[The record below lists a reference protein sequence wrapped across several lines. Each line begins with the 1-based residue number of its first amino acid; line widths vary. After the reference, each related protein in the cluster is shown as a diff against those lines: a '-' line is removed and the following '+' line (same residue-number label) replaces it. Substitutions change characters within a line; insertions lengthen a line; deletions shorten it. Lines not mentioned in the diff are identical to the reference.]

1 MKEQTETRQTV
12 SELLVETQALIQ
24 RAKDFLVAEGKVV
37 ELGKFL
43 TIKRYCQKHGIK
55 NEAVVT
61 NWIRRGVV
69 PAEDVAV
76 IEELNGLRMIRDR
89 EYK

>member
-1 MKEQTETRQTV
+1 MEEQIEARQTT
-12 SELLVETQALIQ
+12 SELLEETQGLI
-24 RAKDFLVAEGKVV
+24 RKAKDFLVAEGKVV

-61 NWIRRGVV
+61 NWIRRGIV
-69 PAEDVAV
+69 PAEDIAV

>member
-1 MKEQTETRQTV
+1 M
-12 SELLVETQALIQ
+12 ETQAKIRPTTYELLEETQDLIQ
-24 RAKDFLVAEGKVV
+24 RAKNFLVAEGKVV

-61 NWIRRGVV
+61 NWIRRGIV
-69 PAEDVAV
+69 PLEDVAV

-89 EYK
+89 VYK

>member
-1 MKEQTETRQTV
+1 M
-12 SELLVETQALIQ
+12 ETQTKIHPTIYKLLEETQGLIQ
-24 RAKDFLVAEGKVV
+24 QAKDFLVAEGKVV

-43 TIKRYCQKHGIK
+43 TIKRYCEKHGIK

-61 NWIRRGVV
+61 NWIRRGIV

-89 EYK
+89 VYK

>member
-1 MKEQTETRQTV
+1 MEAQTKNRQTT
-12 SELLVETQALIQ
+12 SELLEETQGLIQ

-37 ELGKFL
+37 ELEKFL
-43 TIKRYCQKHGIK
+43 TIKRYCEKHEIK

-69 PAEDVAV
+69 PAEDIAV

-89 EYK
+89 RYK

>member
-1 MKEQTETRQTV
+1 MESQTKTRPTTY
-12 SELLVETQALIQ
+12 ELLEETQDLIQ

-43 TIKRYCQKHGIK
+43 TIKRYGEKHGIK

-61 NWIRRGVV
+61 NWIRRGIV
-69 PAEDVAV
+69 PLEDVAV

-89 EYK
+89 VYK